1 MKNKLFLLFLSVAVF
16 ATAQIEAPQPSP
28 KAKVMQTVG
37 LTDVTVEYSR
47 PAMKG
52 RDIFG
57 GLVPYGKL
65 WRTGANENT
74 LITFSDE
81 VKFGGKN
88 VEAGT
93 YAIYTKPGKDQ
104 WEVMLYTDTNN
115 WGNPAEW
122 DASKVAASVMAKT
135 EKLNMPQE
143 SWTIAINEL
152 SMGGA
157 HLQMMWDETLVRVP
171 FTVPTQA
178 KTMANIKRAMSGPSA
193 NDYYQ
198 AAAFYLEADQDLNQA
213 HEWITKATEMN
224 PKAFWIFTRKS
235 LIEEKMGNKQAA
247 ITSAKKALAL
257 AKERGNQDYV
267 KINQDNLARWGA

>member
-74 LITFSDE
+74 MITFSDE

-104 WEVMLYTDTNN
+104 WEIMLYTDTNN

-122 DASKVAASVMAKT
+122 DPSKIAASVMAKT

-152 SMGGA
+152 SMDGA

-198 AAAFYLEADQDLNQA
+198 AAAFYLEADQDMDQA

-247 ITSAKKALAL
+247 IASAKKALAL

>member
-1 MKNKLFLLFLSVAVF
+1 MKNKLFLLFFSVAVF

-104 WEVMLYTDTNN
+104 WEVILYTDTNN

-122 DASKVAASVMAKT
+122 DASKIAASVMAKT

-152 SMGGA
+152 SMDGA
-157 HLQMMWDETLVRVP
+157 HLQMMWDKTLVRVP

-178 KTMANIKRAMSGPSA
+178 KTMANIKRAMAGPSA

-224 PKAFWIFTRKS
+224 PQAFWIFTRKS

-247 ITSAKKALAL
+247 IASAKKALAL

-267 KINQDNLARWGA
+267 KINQDNLERWGA

>member
-74 LITFSDE
+74 MITFSDE

-104 WEVMLYTDTNN
+104 WEIMLYTDTNN

-122 DASKVAASVMAKT
+122 DPSKIAASVMAKT

-152 SMGGA
+152 SMDGA

-198 AAAFYLEADQDLNQA
+198 AAAFYLEADQDMDQA

-247 ITSAKKALAL
+247 IASAKKAVAL